1 MEWNISKDGNNN
13 EEAQI
18 TQDVG
23 PELEECRIKIRRGF
37 WTAVVITVLT
47 LAMTIYAN
55 YSGGIIAIVN
65 SELFYDVVVFAI
77 LAIGIYY
84 KSRVSAVLALSYYV
98 VARILLYMETGKV
111 SGILW
116 VLIITAL
123 LAQAA
128 FAAFK
133 YHRIRKEFNPEY
145 KATSKL
151 TWWLATPIN
160 VVLAFLLLFIVMT
173 ETGVWAPATLVKEDS
188 LSASHV
194 ETLREHEILNEEERI
209 ELFFSEGLTSIL
221 EGGNIVTDTRVISY
235 EMLEEELYVYS
246 ALLSEISFVGIEEK
260 GTSLSY
266 SQIYVETYDGQ
277 GFYLLAPHE
286 QAEDE
291 QFVEVI
297 KDKARIAQSES

>member
-1 MEWNISKDGNNN
+1 MEWDINKERNNN

-18 TQDVG
+18 IQDVG

-37 WTAVVITVLT
+37 WTTVIITLLT
-47 LAMTIYAN
+47 LVISIYMN
-55 YSGGIIAIVN
+55 YSGGLIAILD
-65 SELFYDVVVFAI
+65 SELFYDVVIFAI
-77 LAIGIYY
+77 LAIGIYH
-84 KSRVSAVLALSYYV
+84 KSRVSAILALSYYV
-98 VARILLYMETGKV
+98 VARILLYTDTGKV
-111 SGILW
+111 SGIVW
-116 VLIITAL
+116 VVIITVL

-128 FAAFK
+128 FSTFK

-173 ETGVWAPATLVKEDS
+173 ESGVWVPAALVKEDS
-188 LSASHV
+188 LSNSHL
-194 ETLREHEILNEEERI
+194 ETLRQNDILNEGERI

-221 EGGNIVTDTRVISY
+221 EGGNIVTDLRVISY
-235 EMLEEELYVYS
+235 ETLDEELYVYS
-246 ALLSEISFVGIEEK
+246 APFSEISFVGIEEK
-260 GTSLSY
+260 GTNLTF

-286 QAEDE
+286 EAEDE
-291 QFVEVI
+291 QFVEAI
-297 KDKARIAQSES
+297 KAKASSAKSES

>member
-37 WTAVVITVLT
+37 WTTVVITVLT

-173 ETGVWAPATLVKEDS
+173 ESGVWAPATLVKEDS

-291 QFVEVI
+291 HFVEVI

>member
-1 MEWNISKDGNNN
+1 MEWDINKERNNN

-18 TQDVG
+18 IQDVG

-37 WTAVVITVLT
+37 WTTVVITVLT
-47 LAMTIYAN
+47 LAMTIYTS

-65 SELFYDVVVFAI
+65 SDLFYDVVIFAI
-77 LAIGIYY
+77 LAVGIFY

-98 VARILLYMETGKV
+98 VGRILLYTDTGKV
-111 SGILW
+111 TGILW

-128 FAAFK
+128 FSTFK

-151 TWWLATPIN
+151 TWWVATPIN
-160 VVLAFLLLFIVMT
+160 TGLAILLVLIVMT
-173 ETGVWAPATLVKEDS
+173 ESGVWVPATLLKEDM
-188 LSASHV
+188 LSTSHV
-194 ETLREHEILNEEERI
+194 ETLRQNEVLNEGERI

-235 EMLEEELYVYS
+235 ETLDGELYVYS
-246 ALLSEISFVGIEEK
+246 APLSEISFVGIEEK
-260 GTSLSY
+260 GTNLTF
-266 SQIYVETYDGQ
+266 SQIYVETHDGQ
-277 GFYLLAPHE
+277 SFYLLAPHE
-286 QAEDE
+286 ESEDE
-291 QFVEVI
+291 QFVELI
-297 KDKARIAQSES
+297 KNKSRVAQSES